1 MWGKVDESSG
11 LVAAILPPN
20 EGFSPE
26 SVGAIGLMVQRLGSY
41 QRGLLRTVVVGAALR
56 HAPFPCPAFE
66 AVRLSPWLPIRR
78 TARYERGVT
87 RLLRRLR
94 PNLIEVHNRPGIALG
109 IARRFPGT
117 PTVLVL
123 HNDPQAM
130 RGSVTA
136 AERERLRDLA
146 RVVTVSFYVRD
157 RLMEGLTSGWASPP
171 VVQPNCVD
179 LAALPP
185 LAPPEQ
191 RDRLILFVGR
201 LVPEKG
207 ADSFGAAC
215 RRALPDLPGWRA
227 EIIGARRL
235 RPDSPGNPYSHR
247 VQHEAKAAGVHLLGH
262 RSHGEVLAAMA
273 RAAVVVVPS
282 RWPEPFGL
290 TALEAMASGAALVC
304 SPRGNLH
311 ALAGEAGLV
320 ADPDEPAGMA
330 DAIRTLARDGGRR
343 AALAAAGLARARAF
357 DLEHAA
363 RDLEQLRRESL
374 GWKECA

>member
-1 MWGKVDESSG
+1 MWGQVDGSGG

-26 SVGAIGLMVQRLGSY
+26 AVGAIGLIVQRLGSY
-41 QRGLLRTVVVGAALR
+41 QRSLFRTVTVGAALR
-56 HAPFPCPAFE
+56 YSPFPCPAFE
-66 AVRLSPWLPIRR
+66 AVRLGPWPPIGR
-78 TARYERGVT
+78 TARYERGVAH
-87 RLLRRLR
+87 LLRRVR

-130 RGSVTA
+130 RGSVTVE
-136 AERERLRDLA
+136 ERDRLRYLA
-146 RVVTVSFYVRD
+146 RVVTVSPYVRD
-157 RLMEGLTSGWASPP
+157 RLMEGLASGWASPP

-179 LAALPP
+179 LAALPSP
-185 LAPPEQ
+185 APPER

-207 ADSFGAAC
+207 ADSFVAAC

-235 RPDSPGNPYSHR
+235 RSDSSGDPYSHR

-262 RSHGEVLAAMA
+262 RPHAEVLAAMA
-273 RAAVVVVPS
+273 RAAIVVVPS

-304 SPRGNLH
+304 SPRGNLPD
-311 ALAGEAGLV
+311 LAGEAGLL
-320 ADPDEPAGMA
+320 ADPDDPAGMA
-330 DAIRTLARDGGRR
+330 DAIRALARDEGRR

-357 DLEHAA
+357 DLDRAA
-363 RDLEQLRRESL
+363 RSLEQLRREIL
-374 GWKECA
+374 GW

>member
-1 MWGKVDESSG
+1 MTCGQVDEGGG

-26 SVGAIGLMVQRLGSY
+26 SVGAIGLMVQRLGSH
-41 QRGLLRTVVVGAALR
+41 QRGLFRTVVVGAALR

-66 AVRLSPWLPIRR
+66 AVRLGPWLPIGRA
-78 TARYERGVT
+78 ARYERGVAH
-87 RLLRRLR
+87 LLRQVR
-94 PNLIEVHNRPGIALG
+94 PDLIEVHNRPGLALG

-130 RGSVTA
+130 RGARTVE
-136 AERERLRDLA
+136 ERARLRCLA
-146 RVVTVSFYVRD
+146 RVVTVSPYVRD
-157 RLMEGLTSGWASPP
+157 RLMEGLATGWASPP
-171 VVQPNCVD
+171 MVQPNCVD

-185 LAPPEQ
+185 PAPPER

-207 ADSFGAAC
+207 ADSFVAAC
-215 RRALPDLPGWRA
+215 RGALPDLPGWRA

-235 RPDSPGNPYSHR
+235 RPDSPGNAYSHR
-247 VQHEAKAAGVHLLGH
+247 LQHEAGAAGVHLLGH
-262 RSHGEVLAAMA
+262 RPHAEVLAAMA

-290 TALEAMASGAALVC
+290 TALEAMASGAALIC
-304 SPRGNLH
+304 SPRGNLP
-311 ALAGEAGLV
+311 ALAGEAGLL
-320 ADPDEPAGMA
+320 ADPDDPARMA
-330 DAIRTLARDGGRR
+330 DAIRALARDGARR
-343 AALAAAGLARARAF
+343 AALAASGLARARVF
-357 DLEHAA
+357 DLERAA
-363 RDLEQLRRESL
+363 RDLEQLRRETL
-374 GWKECA
+374 GW